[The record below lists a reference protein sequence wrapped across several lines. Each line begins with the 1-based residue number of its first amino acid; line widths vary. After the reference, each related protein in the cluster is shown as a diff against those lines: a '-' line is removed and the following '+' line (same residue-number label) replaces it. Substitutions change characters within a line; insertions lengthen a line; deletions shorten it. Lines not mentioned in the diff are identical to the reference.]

1 MRPQLSADMRSSSG
15 EETSGPVAPLREKKL
30 ARQKTNAE
38 RSKQQNAHEQA
49 SPAARDVSNVRV
61 QHQRQKSLL
70 LSFTAEDTDIF
81 QRKWSIKL
89 YFR

>member
-1 MRPQLSADMRSSSG
+1 M
-15 EETSGPVAPLREKKL
+15 APLREKKL

-38 RSKQQNAHEQA
+38 RSKPQNVHELA
-49 SPAARDVSNVRV
+49 SSSANEKPAAEAAARDVSNVRV